1 VEVKAYWICRQ
12 EAGLAVV
19 FKCRPEAAAMRTC
32 VERHSNDAE
41 AFAAFRA
48 SRVGDAAPALLE
60 RRAAALE
67 AKIAALS
74 QQQAQAQGGAAA
86 AGAGEARP

>member
-1 VEVKAYWICRQ
+1 
-12 EAGLAVV
+12 
-19 FKCRPEAAAMRTC
+19 
-32 VERHSNDAE
+32 
-41 AFAAFRA
+41 
-48 SRVGDAAPALLE
+48 LE

-86 AGAGEARP
+86 AAAGAGEARP